1 MMNYC
6 KTVVMAVLG
15 ILVAGCIMKPVP
27 LKQDEMLNRA
37 VKDMDGFYKEQE
49 PVLRPLSLEECM
61 ARALK
66 YNLDHRL
73 KLMEDALAL
82 RQFDLSQH
90 DMLPRLIANAG
101 YNSRD
106 QYNAASSM
114 NVFTNQESLAPS
126 TSQEKNRFNADLTF
140 TWNILDFGVSY
151 FQARQQSDRA
161 MIMTERRR
169 KVVHTIMQQVRYA
182 YWMAL
187 GSQQLEK
194 RCGLLLKEVE
204 QAIKDTKR
212 IEEEK
217 LRAPMETLTYQK
229 TLLEILRQ
237 LEAFRDELAQANTR
251 LGSLI
256 NLPLG
261 QSLNLMIPASMN
273 IPVIPEG
280 LEQMEYRALL
290 MRPEIREADYN
301 DRISADEV
309 KKSIAR
315 MLPGI
320 ELSAGI
326 NYDSNSFLVWN
337 NWFEGG
343 VRVTWNLLN
352 LIKGPIQ
359 YQVATAHTEMTAAQ
373 RLALSMAILTQV
385 HLSYHD
391 FFSRQRQYDL
401 SRQLQ
406 NIESLINEQTQN
418 ALKSGSQNRLVGIRT
433 ATTALMAE
441 FRSFQN
447 YAALQN
453 AYGQII
459 ATLGVD
465 PLPETV
471 EGHDVKTLSDAI
483 RQSLSNSW
491 VPLPID
497 PQRLK
502 EKTTPI
508 AKGSGTMPAEQ
519 ALSSP
524 SPAVVAGNSTEVTK
538 NDPTPAPP
546 AKNEAAPKEPLTSS
560 ENKAPQSKA
569 EPALSNVI
577 QQEAVAK
584 QETVSASD
592 KAASLSSV
600 HPDFLQK
607 PIPKQKAMK
616 VIANT
621 DSKRYHLPGM
631 KYYDKVF
638 EYHRIEFDSE
648 EEAIKAG
655 YRKAPR

>member
-1 MMNYC
+1 MKNW
-6 KTVVMAVLG
+6 KTLLI
-15 ILVAGCIMKPVP
+15 ILIGLLAAGCFMKPVP
-27 LKQDEMLNRA
+27 LKQDEMINRA
-37 VKDMDGFYKEQE
+37 VKDMDGLYKEQE
-49 PVLRPLSLEECM
+49 PVLAPLSLEESM

-82 RQFDLSQH
+82 RQFDLSRY
-90 DMLPRLIANAG
+90 DMLPQLITHAG
-101 YNSRD
+101 YSSRD
-106 QYNAASSM
+106 QYNASSSM

-126 TSQEKNRFNADLTF
+126 TSQDKNRFSADLTF
-140 TWNILDFGVSY
+140 TWNVLDFGVSY

-169 KVVHTIMQQVRYA
+169 KVIHTIMQQVRYA

-194 RCGLLLKEVE
+194 RCLELLKDVE
-204 QAIKDTKR
+204 QALEDSKM

-217 LRAPMETLTYQK
+217 LRSPMETLTYRK

-261 QSLNLMIPASMN
+261 QSLRLAVPSSMN
-273 IPVIPEG
+273 IPQIPEG
-280 LEQMEYRALL
+280 LGQMEYRALL

-326 NYDSNSFLVWN
+326 NYDTNSFLVWN
-337 NWFEGG
+337 NWLEGG
-343 VRVTWNLLN
+343 LRVTWNLLN

-359 YQVATAHTEMTAAQ
+359 YKVATAHTEMTAAQ
-373 RLALSMAILTQV
+373 RLALSMAVLTQV

-391 FFSRQRQYDL
+391 FFSRKRQYDL

-406 NIESLINEQTQN
+406 LVESGIHEQTQN

-433 ATTALMAE
+433 ATTSMMAE

-471 EGHDVKTLSDAI
+471 QGHDVKTLTDAI
-483 RQSLSNSW
+483 RQSLDNSW
-491 VPLPID
+491 APLPID
-497 PQRLK
+497 QQRLK
-502 EKTTPI
+502 GK
-508 AKGSGTMPAEQ
+508 PAFQTKVSEIQ
-519 ALSSP
+519 TVKPTAP
-524 SPAVVAGNSTEVTK
+524 VAANLPETV
-538 NDPTPAPP
+538 
-546 AKNEAAPKEPLTSS
+546 KNEPATPLLVQQEPSS
-560 ENKAPQSKA
+560 EQQSTNVADKKA
-569 EPALSNVI
+569 EEQKEELAPVENV
-577 QQEAVAK
+577 QQEMPTKQQPPEVVEKEAPESKIQEASPLQGK
-584 QETVSASD
+584 QEPATMKKPVKVQAS
-592 KAASLSSV
+592 K
-600 HPDFLQK
+600 
-607 PIPKQKAMK
+607 
-616 VIANT
+616 T
-621 DSKRYHLPGM
+621 SKLYHLPGM
-631 KYYDKVF
+631 RYYDKVF
-638 EYHRIEFDSE
+638 DYHRIEFDSE
-648 EEAIKAG
+648 EEAIEAG